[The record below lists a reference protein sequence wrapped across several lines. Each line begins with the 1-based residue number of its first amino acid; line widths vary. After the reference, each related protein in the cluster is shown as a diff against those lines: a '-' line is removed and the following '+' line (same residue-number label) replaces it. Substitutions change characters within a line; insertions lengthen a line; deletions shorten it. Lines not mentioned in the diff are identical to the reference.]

1 MDAIVFRAARG
12 HEADLLSEVALRSKG
27 YWGYDQEFL
36 DACRTELTFHPE
48 DVVTRRIVVAHSSSG
63 IVGFYSIDGQPPSG
77 ELGNLWIIPERIG
90 TGLGRRLWHHAV
102 ASATEAGYTSLLIE
116 ADPNAVGFYEAM
128 GADRIGEVPSGS
140 VPGRTLPLLLFK
152 AAVTAQERAA
162 PPGRP

>member
-1 MDAIVFRAARG
+1 MDAIVFRAARAD
-12 HEADLLSEVALRSKG
+12 ETDLLTEVALRSKG

-36 DACRTELTFHPE
+36 DACRTELTFRPE
-48 DVVTRRIVVAHSSSG
+48 DVVTRRIVVADSPAG
-63 IVGFYSIDGQPPSG
+63 IVGFYTIDSEPPSG

-102 ASATEAGYTSLLIE
+102 ASATAAGYTSLLIE
-116 ADPNAVGFYEAM
+116 AEPNAAGFYEAM

-152 AAVTAQERAA
+152 A
-162 PPGRP
+162 P